1 MMKLYNTLTNKLE
14 DFVPIEQNKV
24 KMYVCGPTVYNYIHI
39 GNARPIIVF
48 DVLARIFKY
57 KGYTLQ
63 YVQNFTDIDDKII
76 KKANEEGKTCDEISE
91 KYIEAFLED
100 IKEMNV
106 IPEIIRPRVTEN
118 LDEIKQLINNLL
130 KKGYAYKK
138 GEDVIFSIN
147 KYKDYGKLSNQD
159 LNSLTNGVRIEVDE
173 KKDNPNDF
181 VLWKGRKA
189 NEPYY
194 ESDFGLGRPGWHIEC
209 SAMIH
214 KYLGNN
220 IDIHA
225 GGQDLIFPHHE
236 NERAQSNC
244 GYDVNNEFVNYW
256 LHNSY
261 ITINSEK
268 MSKSLGNFK
277 LLRDILKSY
286 NGNVIRHFI
295 LTCHYRKNLN
305 FSTEDL
311 EVSKKTLEKIS
322 KSISTFKMLNKGKED
337 EALEAIL
344 KEFKTN
350 FILALEDDINTPKA
364 LACVS
369 ILIKKVNKLLATKES
384 NVERVYFEI
393 KDKMENILGIKL
405 NEDKIENDKNKILEI
420 LLNIREKLRQQKNYE
435 LADKIRE
442 ELAILGIDISD
453 KK

>member
-1 MMKLYNTLTNKLE
+1 MKLYNTLTNKLE

-118 LDEIKQLINNLL
+118 LNEIKQLISNLL

-322 KSISTFKMLNKGKED
+322 KSMSTFKMLNKGKED

-405 NEDKIENDKNKILEI
+405 NEDKIENHKNKILEI

>member
-1 MMKLYNTLTNKLE
+1 MKLYNTLTNKLE

-311 EVSKKTLEKIS
+311 EVSKKNFRKNIKIY
-322 KSISTFKMLNKGKED
+322 
-337 EALEAIL
+337 
-344 KEFKTN
+344 
-350 FILALEDDINTPKA
+350 
-364 LACVS
+364 
-369 ILIKKVNKLLATKES
+369 VN
-384 NVERVYFEI
+384 I
-393 KDKMENILGIKL
+393 
-405 NEDKIENDKNKILEI
+405 
-420 LLNIREKLRQQKNYE
+420 
-435 LADKIRE
+435 
-442 ELAILGIDISD
+442 
-453 KK
+453 

>member
-1 MMKLYNTLTNKLE
+1 MKLYNTLTNKLE

-118 LDEIKQLINNLL
+118 LDEIKQLISNLL

>member
-1 MMKLYNTLTNKLE
+1 MKLYNTLTNKLE

-118 LDEIKQLINNLL
+118 LDEIKKLINNLL

-322 KSISTFKMLNKGKED
+322 KSMSTFKMLNKGKED
-337 EALEAIL
+337 EALEDIL

>member
-1 MMKLYNTLTNKLE
+1 MKLYNTLTNKLE

-100 IKEMNV
+100 IKEINV

-118 LDEIKQLINNLL
+118 LDEIKKLINNLL

-147 KYKDYGKLSNQD
+147 KYNDYGKLSNQD

>member
-1 MMKLYNTLTNKLE
+1 MKLYNTLTNKLE

-118 LDEIKQLINNLL
+118 LDEIKQLISNLL

-147 KYKDYGKLSNQD
+147 KYNDYGKLSNQD

-244 GYDVNNEFVNYW
+244 GYDLNNEFVNYW

-286 NGNVIRHFI
+286 KGNVIRHFI

-322 KSISTFKMLNKGKED
+322 KSMSTFKMLNKGKED
-337 EALEAIL
+337 EALDAIL

-350 FILALEDDINTPKA
+350 FILSLEDDINTPKA
-364 LACVS
+364 LACIS

>member
-277 LLRDILKSY
+277 LLSDILKSY

-322 KSISTFKMLNKGKED
+322 KSMSTFKMLNKGKED

-435 LADKIRE
+435 LSDKIRE

>member
-337 EALEAIL
+337 EALESIL

>member
-1 MMKLYNTLTNKLE
+1 MKLYNTLTNKLE

-138 GEDVIFSIN
+138 GKDVIFSIN

>member
-1 MMKLYNTLTNKLE
+1 MKLYNTLTNKLE

>member
-1 MMKLYNTLTNKLE
+1 MKIYNTLTNSIQEFIPLKE
-14 DFVPIEQNKV
+14 NEV

-39 GNARPIIVF
+39 GNTRPIIVF
-48 DVLARIFKY
+48 DVLARLLTY
-57 KGYTLQ
+57 KGYKVT

-76 KKANEEGKTCDEISE
+76 KKANEEKSSCQEITK
-91 KYIEAFLED
+91 KYINAFMED
-100 IKEMNV
+100 TSKLNLY
-106 IPEIIRPRVTEN
+106 PGIIRPTVTEN
-118 LDEIKQLINNLL
+118 LDEIKDLIQKLID
-130 KKGYAYKK
+130 KGYAYKK
-138 GEDVIFSIN
+138 DNDIVFFIDKF
-147 KYKDYGKLSNQD
+147 KDYGKLSKQKLDELNQ
-159 LNSLTNGVRIEVDE
+159 GVRIEVDE
-173 KKDNPNDF
+173 NKKNPFDF
-181 VLWKGRKA
+181 VLWKGKKE
-189 NEPYY
+189 NEPYF
-194 ESDFGLGRPGWHIEC
+194 ESSFGEGRPGWHIEC
-209 SAMIH
+209 SALIH
-214 KYLGNN
+214 KYLGDR

-350 FILALEDDINTPKA
+350 FILALEEDINTPKA

>member
-1 MMKLYNTLTNKLE
+1 MKLYNTLTNKLE

-118 LDEIKQLINNLL
+118 LDEIKQLISNLL

-147 KYKDYGKLSNQD
+147 KYNDYGKLSNQD

-322 KSISTFKMLNKGKED
+322 KSMSTFKMLNKGKED

>member
-1 MMKLYNTLTNKLE
+1 MKLYNTLTNKLE

-118 LDEIKQLINNLL
+118 LDEIKKLINNLL

-147 KYKDYGKLSNQD
+147 KYNDYGKLSNQD
-159 LNSLTNGVRIEVDE
+159 LNFLNNGVRIEVDE

-244 GYDVNNEFVNYW
+244 GYDGNNEFVNYW

>member
-118 LDEIKQLINNLL
+118 LDEIKKLINNLL

-147 KYKDYGKLSNQD
+147 KYNDYGKLSNQD

-322 KSISTFKMLNKGKED
+322 KSMSTFKMLNKGKED
-337 EALEAIL
+337 EALDAIL

-350 FILALEDDINTPKA
+350 FILSLEDDINTPKA

-384 NVERVYFEI
+384 NVERAYFEI

>member
-1 MMKLYNTLTNKLE
+1 MKLYNTLTNKLE

-322 KSISTFKMLNKGKED
+322 KSMSTFKMLNKGKED
-337 EALEAIL
+337 EALEDIL

-384 NVERVYFEI
+384 NVKRVYFEI

>member
-1 MMKLYNTLTNKLE
+1 MKLYNTLTNKLE

-337 EALEAIL
+337 EALESIL

>member
-1 MMKLYNTLTNKLE
+1 MKLYNTLTNKLE

-118 LDEIKQLINNLL
+118 LNEIKQLISNLL

-322 KSISTFKMLNKGKED
+322 KSMSTFKMLNKGKED

>member
-1 MMKLYNTLTNKLE
+1 MKLYNTLTNKLE

-118 LDEIKQLINNLL
+118 LDEIKKLINNLL

-322 KSISTFKMLNKGKED
+322 KSMSTFKMLNKGKED
-337 EALEAIL
+337 EALDAIL

-350 FILALEDDINTPKA
+350 FILSLEDDINTPKA

-384 NVERVYFEI
+384 NVERAYFEI

>member
-1 MMKLYNTLTNKLE
+1 MKLYNTLTNKLE

-118 LDEIKQLINNLL
+118 LDEIKQLISNLL

-322 KSISTFKMLNKGKED
+322 KSMSTFKMLNKGKED

>member
-1 MMKLYNTLTNKLE
+1 MKLYNTLTNKLE

-277 LLRDILKSY
+277 LLSDILKSY

-322 KSISTFKMLNKGKED
+322 KSMSTFKMLNKGKED

-435 LADKIRE
+435 LSDKIRE

>member
-118 LDEIKQLINNLL
+118 LDEIKQLISNLL

-147 KYKDYGKLSNQD
+147 KYNDYGKLSNQD

-322 KSISTFKMLNKGKED
+322 KSMSTFKMLNKGKED

-350 FILALEDDINTPKA
+350 FILALEADINTPKA

>member
-1 MMKLYNTLTNKLE
+1 MKLYNTLTNKLE

-147 KYKDYGKLSNQD
+147 KYNDYGKLSNQD

>member
-1 MMKLYNTLTNKLE
+1 MKLYNTLTNKLE

-322 KSISTFKMLNKGKED
+322 KSMSTFKMLNKGKED

>member
-118 LDEIKQLINNLL
+118 LDEIKQLISNLL

>member
-1 MMKLYNTLTNKLE
+1 MKLYNTLTNKLE

-118 LDEIKQLINNLL
+118 LDEIKQLISNLL

-147 KYKDYGKLSNQD
+147 KYNDYGKLSNQD

-322 KSISTFKMLNKGKED
+322 KSMSTFKMLNKGKED

-350 FILALEDDINTPKA
+350 FILALEADINTPKA

>member
-1 MMKLYNTLTNKLE
+1 MKLYNTLTNKLE

-118 LDEIKQLINNLL
+118 LDEIKQLISNLL

-147 KYKDYGKLSNQD
+147 KYNDYGKLSNQD

-350 FILALEDDINTPKA
+350 FILALEADINTPKA

>member
-1 MMKLYNTLTNKLE
+1 MKLYNTLTNKLE

-100 IKEMNV
+100 IKEINV

-118 LDEIKQLINNLL
+118 LDEIKKLINNLL

-147 KYKDYGKLSNQD
+147 KYNDYGKLSNQD

-369 ILIKKVNKLLATKES
+369 ILIKKVNKLLTTKES

>member
-1 MMKLYNTLTNKLE
+1 MKLYNTLTNKLE

-118 LDEIKQLINNLL
+118 LDEIKKLINNLL

-147 KYKDYGKLSNQD
+147 KYNDYGKLSNQD

-322 KSISTFKMLNKGKED
+322 KSMSTFKMLNKGKED
-337 EALEAIL
+337 EALDAIL

-384 NVERVYFEI
+384 NVERAYFEI

>member
-1 MMKLYNTLTNKLE
+1 MKLYNTLTNKLE

-118 LDEIKQLINNLL
+118 LDEIKKLINNLL

-337 EALEAIL
+337 EALESIL

>member
-1 MMKLYNTLTNKLE
+1 MKLYNTLTNKLE

-118 LDEIKQLINNLL
+118 LDEIKKLINNLL

-147 KYKDYGKLSNQD
+147 KYNDYGKLSNQD

>member
-1 MMKLYNTLTNKLE
+1 MKLYNTLTNKLE

-322 KSISTFKMLNKGKED
+322 KSMSTFKMLNKGKED
-337 EALEAIL
+337 EALEDIL

>member
-1 MMKLYNTLTNKLE
+1 MKLYNTLTNKLE

-118 LDEIKQLINNLL
+118 LDEIKQLISNLL

-147 KYKDYGKLSNQD
+147 KYNDYGKLSNQD

>member
-118 LDEIKQLINNLL
+118 LNEIKQLISNLL

-322 KSISTFKMLNKGKED
+322 KSMSTFKMLNKGKED